1 MRTLY
6 VDMDG
11 VLSDFETEYKKFTGV
26 VISELRQNKDNF
38 ASQFSKFI
46 DDKGF
51 ERLDKIK
58 GADELLKF
66 LGTLK
71 KVRIAILTSSGGFGK
86 HSAVQIQKMNWCC
99 KQGIVYPVIVVP
111 GRKIKAGYVV
121 RESCLIDDTED
132 VIEKFNIEGGHGVL
146 HHHLDVDKTIQAV
159 AEWCR

>member
-66 LGTLK
+66 
-71 KVRIAILTSSGGFGK
+71 
-86 HSAVQIQKMNWCC
+86 
-99 KQGIVYPVIVVP
+99 
-111 GRKIKAGYVV
+111 
-121 RESCLIDDTED
+121 
-132 VIEKFNIEGGHGVL
+132 
-146 HHHLDVDKTIQAV
+146 
-159 AEWCR
+159 